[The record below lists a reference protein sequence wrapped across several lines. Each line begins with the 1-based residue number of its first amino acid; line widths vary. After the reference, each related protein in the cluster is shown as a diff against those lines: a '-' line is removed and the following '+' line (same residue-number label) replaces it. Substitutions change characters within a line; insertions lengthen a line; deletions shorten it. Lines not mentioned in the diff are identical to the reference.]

1 MSSYNFTGTPTGTG
15 TGGDSLTTDLT
26 GQFELANMVWLGVGA
41 AGVWIMSPGI
51 GLLYSGLG
59 RRKHALASLW
69 LSLMGVCVV
78 SFQWFFWGYSL
89 VFSHHSR
96 SHMLGTFEFF
106 GFRDVLGTPSAD
118 TAVPDMLYAVFQGM
132 FACVAGVLMVGGGG
146 ERARL
151 MPMMVFLFIWMT
163 VVYCVCAHWSWNPN
177 GWLAILGEYDF
188 AGGLIHQTAGHGAL
202 MYALILGRRDKNL
215 PNAPTKG
222 KLPKYKPHSV
232 ASVVLG
238 TVLITFAWFFFNAC
252 SAGNA
257 SIRAW
262 YALENTNLAAAS
274 GGLTWMFIDYWRYDG
289 KWTTCG
295 LCSGIVSALVGIT
308 PGAGF
313 VPVWAAFVIGIITA
327 AGCNFAVD
335 VKYLL
340 KIDDGCDVWALHG
353 VGGCIGS
360 VLTGIFAADYVNAT
374 AGVYAT
380 PIPGGWL
387 NHHWKQV
394 GYQIAGICAICGWTC
409 VVTAIILLIMDRI
422 PWLKIRLS
430 PEEELQGTDATQI
443 GEATFEKEE
452 EEDYTFVPQPIRSG
466 LSVIQSLT
474 QQFKKPSKKED
485 MIVQPSEPQAIDG
498 VVPESESNS
507 NSDDT
512 SNDKNQEKETV

>member
-1 MSSYNFTGTPTGTG
+1 MSSYNFTGTPTGHG
-15 TGGDSLTTDLT
+15 TGGDSLTTDMNT
-26 GQFELANMVWLGVGA
+26 QFELANMVWLGVGA
-41 AGVWIMSPGI
+41 AGVWIMCPGI
-51 GLLYSGLG
+51 GLLYSGLS
-59 RRKHALASLW
+59 RKKHSLASLW

-78 SFQWFFWGYSL
+78 SFQWFFWGFSL

-106 GFRDVLGTPSAD
+106 GFRDVLGAPSAD
-118 TAVPDMLYAVFQGM
+118 AAVPDITYAVFQGM

-151 MPMMVFLFIWMT
+151 MPMMIFLFIWMT
-163 VVYCVCAHWSWNPN
+163 CVYCVCAHWSWNPN
-177 GWLAILGEYDF
+177 GWLAVLGEYDF

-202 MYALILGRRDKNL
+202 MYALILGRRDRDKN
-215 PNAPTKG
+215 A

-238 TVLITFAWFFFNAC
+238 TVFITFAWFFFNAC

-262 YALENTNLAAAS
+262 YALQNTNLAAAS
-274 GGLTWMFIDYWRYDG
+274 GGLTWMFIDYFRYDG
-289 KWTTCG
+289 KWTTVG

-308 PGAGF
+308 PGAGY
-313 VPVWAAFVIGIITA
+313 VPVWASMVIGIITA

-335 VKYLL
+335 LKYLL

-374 AGVYAT
+374 AGSYAT

-409 VVTAIILLIMDRI
+409 VVTTIILLIMDRI
-422 PWLKIRLS
+422 PMLKIRLS
-430 PEEELQGTDATQI
+430 PEEELQGTDVAQI
-443 GEATFEKEE
+443 GEVAYDEDN
-452 EEDYTFVPQPIRSG
+452 EEDYTFEPQPIRSR
-466 LSVIQSLT
+466 LSVIGSIT
-474 QQFKKPSKKED
+474 QQIKHPLGGVDDKIEQAVAKSPIAEVVD
-485 MIVQPSEPQAIDG
+485 GQPD
-498 VVPESESNS
+498 SNS
-507 NSDDT
+507 NSNSEED
-512 SNDKNQEKETV
+512 SLKNKEKETV